1 MPAAGESTAADD
13 TVRIGA
19 SNMSP
24 WGFLDKQNRESGLLI
39 DFAQKFSA
47 EVHIDHKNYLQPYP
61 RVMHSLASGS
71 VDLAVLFDGPHADNV
86 AIRVGDVLVTEV
98 FVVARASAEP
108 ISSFEQLAGMTVGY
122 IRGSKYGEP
131 FDSAPHFTRLPINTM
146 RQGLAMVLSGRID
159 AMTSSNQ
166 AFYQATNAMQ
176 LNETQLRRLLVLKG
190 VTGGL
195 YMSRHSKLMNQL
207 PFYRDALKKMDS
219 QGTLKR
225 IFSKPQAS
233 GTNFQ

>member
-1 MPAAGESTAADD
+1 
-13 TVRIGA
+13 
-19 SNMSP
+19 
-24 WGFLDKQNRESGLLI
+24 
-39 DFAQKFSA
+39 
-47 EVHIDHKNYLQPYP
+47 
-61 RVMHSLASGS
+61 
-71 VDLAVLFDGPHADNV
+71 
-86 AIRVGDVLVTEV
+86 
-98 FVVARASAEP
+98 
-108 ISSFEQLAGMTVGY
+108 
-122 IRGSKYGEP
+122 
-131 FDSAPHFTRLPINTM
+131 
-146 RQGLAMVLSGRID
+146 
-159 AMTSSNQ
+159 MTSSNQ